1 MSDTVSE
8 KKYQDEHILVCLSSS
23 PSNAKVIL
31 YAAQMKASLD
41 ARLTAVYVQSPSP
54 YYGTSSQDAER
65 LKQNADLAR
74 ANGADVKYIKGDD
87 IAFQISQFAEANGI
101 TRIVIGRSM
110 HRSGKWLKR
119 SLLDQILRYV
129 SDIAIDIIPDKDMK
143 TYSLNRL
150 GGLFGFSWMDL
161 LKSLAVFAAVT
172 LIGEVFYLS
181 HFSEAN
187 IIMVFILGAVVLSL
201 VTEYQIYSL
210 ISSTASVVLYN
221 FLFTEPRFTLFVYE
235 TGYPFTFLVMFLVSF
250 ITSTLA
256 VRLKYTAKQSAET
269 VNRTMILLDTNKML
283 DLAATEDEIINTTL
297 TQIRKLLKREVLY
310 TKGRQEIDQ
319 KYLNLPVRMNG
330 VDIGCFSVDIEDK
343 PLDTDEMNIAQSIVS
358 ECSLALTNMFNRHA
372 REQAESAVQNEKYRA
387 NLLRT
392 ISHDLR
398 TPLTG
403 IYGNASN
410 LLSNGDQIDPGI
422 RNEMYQDMFD
432 DSSWLIGLVEN
443 LLSVSRMNQEEVRL
457 QIQIEEIGDIID
469 EALRHINRLKDRHSV
484 IFHKTDPVF
493 VMVDGKLI
501 VQVIINIVNNAIKY
515 TQEHS
520 RIEISYE
527 QEGETLLVH
536 IADNGPGVPDD
547 QKERIFD
554 IFYSG
559 GNEVS
564 DRSRSSGLGLYL
576 CRSIIDAH
584 HGKIYVTDNDPQGA
598 VFTFTLPVNEVNINE
613 TDSDID
619 NRR

>member
-1 MSDTVSE
+1 
-8 KKYQDEHILVCLSSS
+8 
-23 PSNAKVIL
+23 
-31 YAAQMKASLD
+31 
-41 ARLTAVYVQSPSP
+41 
-54 YYGTSSQDAER
+54 
-65 LKQNADLAR
+65 
-74 ANGADVKYIKGDD
+74 
-87 IAFQISQFAEANGI
+87 
-101 TRIVIGRSM
+101 
-110 HRSGKWLKR
+110 
-119 SLLDQILRYV
+119 
-129 SDIAIDIIPDKDMK
+129 
-143 TYSLNRL
+143 
-150 GGLFGFSWMDL
+150 
-161 LKSLAVFAAVT
+161 
-172 LIGEVFYLS
+172 
-181 HFSEAN
+181 
-187 IIMVFILGAVVLSL
+187 
-201 VTEYQIYSL
+201 
-210 ISSTASVVLYN
+210 
-221 FLFTEPRFTLFVYE
+221 
-235 TGYPFTFLVMFLVSF
+235 
-250 ITSTLA
+250 
-256 VRLKYTAKQSAET
+256 
-269 VNRTMILLDTNKML
+269 ML

>member
-1 MSDTVSE
+1 
-8 KKYQDEHILVCLSSS
+8 
-23 PSNAKVIL
+23 
-31 YAAQMKASLD
+31 
-41 ARLTAVYVQSPSP
+41 
-54 YYGTSSQDAER
+54 
-65 LKQNADLAR
+65 
-74 ANGADVKYIKGDD
+74 
-87 IAFQISQFAEANGI
+87 
-101 TRIVIGRSM
+101 
-110 HRSGKWLKR
+110 
-119 SLLDQILRYV
+119 
-129 SDIAIDIIPDKDMK
+129 
-143 TYSLNRL
+143 
-150 GGLFGFSWMDL
+150 
-161 LKSLAVFAAVT
+161 
-172 LIGEVFYLS
+172 
-181 HFSEAN
+181 
-187 IIMVFILGAVVLSL
+187 
-201 VTEYQIYSL
+201 
-210 ISSTASVVLYN
+210 
-221 FLFTEPRFTLFVYE
+221 
-235 TGYPFTFLVMFLVSF
+235 
-250 ITSTLA
+250 
-256 VRLKYTAKQSAET
+256 
-269 VNRTMILLDTNKML
+269 
-283 DLAATEDEIINTTL
+283 
-297 TQIRKLLKREVLY
+297 
-310 TKGRQEIDQ
+310 
-319 KYLNLPVRMNG
+319 
-330 VDIGCFSVDIEDK
+330 
-343 PLDTDEMNIAQSIVS
+343 
-358 ECSLALTNMFNRHA
+358 
-372 REQAESAVQNEKYRA
+372 
-387 NLLRT
+387 
-392 ISHDLR
+392 
-398 TPLTG
+398 
-403 IYGNASN
+403 
-410 LLSNGDQIDPGI
+410 
-422 RNEMYQDMFD
+422 
-432 DSSWLIGLVEN
+432 
-443 LLSVSRMNQEEVRL
+443 MNQEEVRL